1 MSDLNSAYPNICV
14 YIHIYKIL
22 FFQAMQRICNTLF
35 SEAELEGNAVQ
46 PLTRDMNTVS
56 GPLYAL
62 VTTKYFSTGPSS
74 EIKHVKQI
82 VVPLD

>member
-1 MSDLNSAYPNICV
+1 
-14 YIHIYKIL
+14 
-22 FFQAMQRICNTLF
+22 MQRICNTLF
-35 SEAELEGNAVQ
+35 SEAELEGKAVQ

-82 VVPLD
+82 VVLLDWDLAISVCVAIWFCSLKIPLESIPL